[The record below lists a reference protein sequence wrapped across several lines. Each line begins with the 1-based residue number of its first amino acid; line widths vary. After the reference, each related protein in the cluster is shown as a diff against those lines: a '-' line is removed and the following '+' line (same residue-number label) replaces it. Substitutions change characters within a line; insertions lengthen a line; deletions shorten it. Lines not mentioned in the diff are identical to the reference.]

1 MNSVTPERAEAI
13 RRRQQS
19 TTEIRDSLREL
30 RIQLALLNYRVG
42 SQLGLKD
49 VDLDC
54 LDILDSHG
62 PLSPTA
68 LAKRAGVHPATMTG
82 ILDRLEKGGWV
93 VRERDPADRR
103 AKSLALTPRGRRT
116 VDQVERV
123 SQEIRD
129 LVLGEV
135 SDEDLARSFRLLE
148 TVRDRLLSLAE
159 VRSDAP
165 ERKRSASQ

>member
-13 RRRQQS
+13 RRRQQT

-42 SQLGLKD
+42 SQLELKD

-54 LDILDSHG
+54 LDILDAHG

-68 LAKRAGVHPATMTG
+68 LARRAGVHPATMTG

-103 AKSLALTPRGRRT
+103 AVLVRAVRDRYAQLLRLYSGLSRSMNKLLAGYTDTELELIADFMHRT
-116 VDQVERV
+116 VDAGRKAT
-123 SQEIRD
+123 
-129 LVLGEV
+129 
-135 SDEDLARSFRLLE
+135 EDLAP
-148 TVRDRLLSLAE
+148 D
-159 VRSDAP
+159 
-165 ERKRSASQ
+165 

>member
-1 MNSVTPERAEAI
+1 MDAVTPQRAETI
-13 RRRQQS
+13 RRRQHA

-42 SQLGLKD
+42 SQLDFKD

-54 LDILDSHG
+54 LDILDAHG

-93 VRERDPADRR
+93 VRERDAGDRR
-103 AKSLALTPRGRRT
+103 AVLVRAVRDRYAQLLRLYSGLSRSMNKLLAGYSDTELELIADFMRRT
-116 VDQVERV
+116 VDAGRKATE
-123 SQEIRD
+123 E
-129 LVLGEV
+129 
-135 SDEDLARSFRLLE
+135 LAP
-148 TVRDRLLSLAE
+148 D
-159 VRSDAP
+159 
-165 ERKRSASQ
+165 

>member
-68 LAKRAGVHPATMTG
+68 LANRAAAPPATMTG

-103 AKSLALTPRGRRT
+103 A
-116 VDQVERV
+116 V
-123 SQEIRD
+123 
-129 LVLGEV
+129 LVR
-135 SDEDLARSFRLLE
+135 A
-148 TVRDRLLSLAE
+148 VRDRYAELLSLYSGLS
-159 VRSDAP
+159 RSMNKLLAGYNDTELELIADFMQRAADAGRKATEDVAP
-165 ERKRSASQ
+165 EER

>member
-13 RRRQQS
+13 RRRQHAA
-19 TTEIRDSLREL
+19 TEIRDSLREL

-54 LDILDSHG
+54 LDILDARG

-68 LAKRAGVHPATMTG
+68 LATCAGVHPATMTG

-103 AKSLALTPRGRRT
+103 AVLVRAVRDRYAQLLRLYSGLGRSMNKLLAGYSDTELELIADFMRRT
-116 VDQVERV
+116 VDAGRKAT
-123 SQEIRD
+123 
-129 LVLGEV
+129 
-135 SDEDLARSFRLLE
+135 EDLTSE
-148 TVRDRLLSLAE
+148 
-159 VRSDAP
+159 
-165 ERKRSASQ
+165 